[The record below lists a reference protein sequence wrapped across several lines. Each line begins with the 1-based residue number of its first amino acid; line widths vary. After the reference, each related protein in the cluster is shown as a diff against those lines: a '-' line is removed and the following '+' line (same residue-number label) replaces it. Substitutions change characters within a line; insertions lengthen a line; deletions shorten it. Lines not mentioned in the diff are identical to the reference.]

1 MMTFDFNKPLL
12 ATLALACFSSITVS
26 AEDSCKT
33 IVELACETEGLSTL
47 CDLASTS
54 DYVVDT
60 LANAELTVF
69 APTDDAFAAV
79 DPELLDSLANCT
91 VALESVLFFHAT
103 SDRVYVDDLECGETV
118 IMANGDSSRTVCVG
132 GSSFVGANFYQKGSL
147 NPRDTMPEIILADIE
162 ACNGVVHVVDQVM
175 LPKLKSI
182 PFELCGSD
190 ETEADPVTTAPV
202 EATAAPVEATA
213 APVEAESVVIPEPFC
228 ESIADIA
235 CNSVDFTTLCDL
247 LQQFALDEALSG
259 GTWTVFAPVDDAFA
273 AIEEVAAELTE
284 EQLLDILLYHV
295 VAEQAVTSDMLECK
309 GLTVMASGQ
318 NSRTKCGKDE
328 FGVESIFQRGP
339 GQIEGML
346 PKVILPNLEACNG
359 VIHVVDNVMI
369 PRL

>member
-1 MMTFDFNKPLL
+1 MMTVDFNKLLL
-12 ATLALACFSSITVS
+12 ATFAVACLSSMAVS

-47 CDLASTS
+47 CDLVSTS

-79 DPELLDSLANCT
+79 DPDLLGDLANCT

-103 SDRVYVDDLECGETV
+103 SGRVNVDDLECGETV
-118 IMANGDSSRTVCVG
+118 VMANGDSSRTICVG
-132 GSSFVGANFYQKGSL
+132 GSSFVGANFFQKGSL
-147 NPRDTMPEIILADIE
+147 NPRDMMPEIILADIE

-175 LPKLKSI
+175 LPKLNSI

-190 ETEADPVTTAPV
+190 ETEADAITAAPVEATTAPV
-202 EATAAPVEATA
+202 EATAAPVEAET
-213 APVEAESVVIPEPFC
+213 EVVC
-228 ESIADIA
+228 ESITEVV

-247 LQQFALDEALSG
+247 LQQFNMDEALSN
-259 GTWTVFAPVDDAFA
+259 GTWTAFAPVDDAFA
-273 AIEEVAAELTE
+273 AIEEVAADLTE
-284 EQLLDILLYHV
+284 KQLLDILLYHF
-295 VAEQAVTSDMLECK
+295 ALEALTSDMLECK
-309 GLTVMASGQ
+309 GLTEMASGQ
-318 NSRTKCGKDE
+318 NSRTKCAKDE
-328 FGVESIFQRGP
+328 FGEESIFQRGP

-359 VIHVVDNVMI
+359 VIHVVDNVML
-369 PRL
+369 PRLIDH

>member
-1 MMTFDFNKPLL
+1 MMTFDFNKLLL
-12 ATLALACFSSITVS
+12 ATLALACLSSMAVS

-33 IVELACETEGLSTL
+33 IVEIACETEGFSTL
-47 CDLASTS
+47 CDLVSTS

-60 LANAELTVF
+60 LSNAELTLF

-79 DPELLDSLANCT
+79 DPELLDDLANCT

-103 SDRVYVDDLECGETV
+103 PGRVHVDDLECRETV
-118 IMANGDSSRTVCVG
+118 VMANGDSSRTICVG

-147 NPRDTMPEIILADIE
+147 NPRDMMPEIILADIL

-190 ETEADPVTTAPV
+190 ETEADAITAAPV
-202 EATAAPVEATA
+202 VATAAPVEATA
-213 APVEAESVVIPEPFC
+213 APVAAEVVPEPVC
-228 ESIADIA
+228 ESITQVA

-247 LQQFALDEALSG
+247 LQQFQLDESLSS

-273 AIEEVAAELTE
+273 AIEEVAADLTE

-309 GLTVMASGQ
+309 GLTAMASGQ
-318 NSRTKCGKDE
+318 SSRTKCAKDE
-328 FGVESIFQRGP
+328 FGEESIFQRGP
-339 GQIEGML
+339 GQIEGMI

-359 VIHVVDNVMI
+359 VIHVVDNVML